1 MEISV
6 ERYHYPIGQGTFS
19 AQIIKG
25 PGGSKYVCVYDC
37 GSVSGKGNIS
47 KYANEL
53 YKKLEPD
60 KINKK
65 GKETIDL
72 LVISHLDRDHVNGVS
87 KLIELFDV
95 KKIVIPYMSKIEKIM
110 LVLDSP
116 GGSRMLYG
124 EDDLSPRSSLIYVI
138 NRAGDENMQFLEELL
153 SDVEIVESSRDVSIE
168 YFDMNEDTPKVKRW
182 PYKLW
187 EFLHFSLY
195 AGEKEFVQDIFVEE
209 FKNSYRSKFGGK
221 IKDPN
226 KMTASYLKDN
236 WTDLRDVYVKT
247 CSHMKETYG
256 VDGKD
261 IFNSSSVILYS
272 GPADNLVGSGEN
284 YCRVH
289 RVSKGRQVIVDYKN
303 LDEHYREN
311 FCYCVENN
319 NSKYIGGWL
328 GTGDARLADCLNI
341 DELRVNLGQERMNRI
356 RVLTVPHHGSKKN
369 SNDKFYS
376 IFSRS
381 RVECVVHSDPG
392 YTFQHPHTEIEELI
406 AKKGLVEVPVT
417 KEPESCYK
425 EHLLYRYW

>member
-1 MEISV
+1 MKISV

-25 PGGSKYVCVYDC
+25 LGGSKYVCVYDC
-37 GSVSGKGNIS
+37 GSDSGVNRIPTCV
-47 KYANEL
+47 NNL
-53 YKKLEPD
+53 YEKLNPNRKD
-60 KINKK
+60 KAK
-65 GKETIDL
+65 IDL

-110 LVLDSP
+110 LALDSP
-116 GGSRMLYG
+116 SGSSMLHGQDY
-124 EDDLSPRSSLIYVI
+124 LSPRSSLISAI
-138 NRAGDENMQFLEELL
+138 IRSGDENRHFLEELG
-153 SDVEIVESSRDVSIE
+153 DVEIVESSRDISTE
-168 YFDMNEDTPKVKRW
+168 YFDMNKDTSKVKYW

-195 AGEKEFVQDIFVEE
+195 AGEEESVKDRFVEE
-209 FKNSYRSKFGGK
+209 FKNSYRLEFRRNC
-221 IKDPN
+221 KDLN
-226 KMTASYLKDN
+226 KMTASDLSNDWIKLKE
-236 WTDLRDVYVKT
+236 VYIKT
-247 CSHMKETYG
+247 CKRIEEVHG
-256 VDGKD
+256 VNCKD

-272 GPADNLVGSGEN
+272 GPADNLTGSGEN
-284 YCRVH
+284 YCHVH
-289 RVSKGRQVIVDYKN
+289 RVSKGRQIIVDYKN
-303 LDEHYREN
+303 LDEHYRES
-311 FCYCVENN
+311 FYYRIEND

-341 DELRVNLGQERMNRI
+341 DELRVNLGQERINRI
-356 RVLTVPHHGSKKN
+356 RVLTVPHHGSTNN
-369 SNDKFYS
+369 SNEKFYS

-392 YTFQHPHTEIEELI
+392 YTFHHPHTEIEELI

-425 EHLLYRYW
+425 ERLLYRYW